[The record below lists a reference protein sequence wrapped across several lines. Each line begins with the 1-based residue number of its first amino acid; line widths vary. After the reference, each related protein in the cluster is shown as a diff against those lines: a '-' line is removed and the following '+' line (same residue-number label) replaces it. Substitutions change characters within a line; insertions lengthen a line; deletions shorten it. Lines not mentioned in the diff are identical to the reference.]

1 MAQSDGPGKARC
13 AVVGSLPGIAR
24 RGRERQR
31 KKERNR
37 QMGRQPARD
46 PDPPVATGEGAER
59 QYSIN
64 TGTLSIDR
72 MVHQSGHR
80 PT

>member
-1 MAQSDGPGKARC
+1 
-13 AVVGSLPGIAR
+13 
-24 RGRERQR
+24 
-31 KKERNR
+31 
-37 QMGRQPARD
+37 MGRQPARD

-64 TGTLSIDR
+64 TLSIDR

-80 PT
+80 PTLILRLAGGASYAASYAASMDQTSLRQALVTGFAAIQ